1 MADLHKPGTLE
12 RTIALSE
19 IHATLGAYAIAA
31 RDSSSLEE
39 KLANLT
45 PGAEV
50 DLPTGLHMKFKD
62 FFTGNPGNRDRYFR
76 HHVTSV
82 TVKFTSEDTAEAVSQ
97 IFAITGQAAPDHW
110 GEWRDTLVR
119 VESGRW
125 LIKEKIIVVDNW
137 DPKGW
142 YASAFG
148 EMKHRD
154 RDGSK

>member
-1 MADLHKPGTLE
+1 MGDLNEPGIIE
-12 RTIALSE
+12 RAIALAE
-19 IHATLGAYAIAA
+19 IHATLGAYAVAA

-39 KLANLT
+39 KLDTLT
-45 PGAEV
+45 PDAEI
-50 DLPTGLHMKFKD
+50 DLPTGLRMRFAD

-82 TVKFTSEDTAEAVSQ
+82 AVRFTGKDTAEAISQ
-97 IFAITGQAAPDHW
+97 IFAITGQATPDHW
-110 GEWRDTLVR
+110 GEWRDTLVK

-142 YASAFG
+142 YAGAFG
-148 EMKHRD
+148 SQTHRD
-154 RDGSK
+154 RPQ

>member
-1 MADLHKPGTLE
+1 MADLNKPGSIE

-19 IHATLGAYAIAA
+19 IHATLGAYAVAA

-39 KLANLT
+39 KLENLM

-50 DLPTGLHMKFKD
+50 DLPTGLRMKFKD

-82 TVKFTSEDTAEAVSQ
+82 AVKFTHEDKAEATSQ
-97 IFAITGQAAPDHW
+97 IVAFTGQARPDHW
-110 GEWRDTLVR
+110 GEWRDTLVKA
-119 VESGRW
+119 ESGRW
-125 LIKEKIIVVDNW
+125 LISEKIIIVDNW

-142 YASAFG
+142 YAGAFG
-148 EMKHRD
+148 AMKHRD
-154 RDGSK
+154 RDGPK